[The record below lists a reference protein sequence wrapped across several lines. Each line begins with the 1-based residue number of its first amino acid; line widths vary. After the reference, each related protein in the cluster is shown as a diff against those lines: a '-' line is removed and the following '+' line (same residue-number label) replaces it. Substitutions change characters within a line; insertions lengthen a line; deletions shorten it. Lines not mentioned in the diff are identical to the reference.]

1 MSTLELENIKH
12 PDNSGNNI
20 ELAADGSVGNLNLS
34 SNMGIGTN
42 SPLSS
47 PAGAFSWANPIATI
61 EGSRPTLYLNGSGSL
76 ATIRMWPSG
85 TDGSSTTLDDFHI
98 NAIAT
103 SGSTPG
109 SLTFAAQG
117 GAIGAGLSI
126 NSNNIVTTPDQ
137 PGFHVSNTTTPS
149 GSSFTDGHDTVL
161 KFDYVNSNVGSGW
174 NTSTYRYT
182 APISGR
188 YMIYGQARFD
198 GITSYAR
205 VYVSVNGASGWWQ
218 PGLHVISTQHPPS
231 GGELWSGTVQGILPL
246 SAGDY
251 IELKG
256 GGNNSVGTHQGEG
269 SFGAYLLG

>member
-1 MSTLELENIKH
+1 MSTVRIKGDTSGYIDLSAGSSDGALDISSSVTGAPVRTHSDLELETGGIHVKG
-12 PDNSGNNI
+12 PSG
-20 ELAADGSVGNLNLS
+20 
-34 SNMGIGTN
+34 
-42 SPLSS
+42 
-47 PAGAFSWANPIATI
+47 I
-61 EGSRPTLYLNGSGSL
+61 EGLIVDTDVANAGVSGRIVLKNNTSASSVYYSNTLGWTFHTG
-76 ATIRMWPSG
+76 TILGNTSG
-85 TDGSSTTLDDFHI
+85 T
-98 NAIAT
+98 
-103 SGSTPG
+103 
-109 SLTFAAQG
+109 QRMY
-117 GAIGAGLSI
+117 LS
-126 NSNNIVTTPDQ
+126 PEGYQRLPYQ

-149 GSSFTDGHDTVL
+149 GSTFTDGHNTVL

-198 GITSYAR
+198 GITTYAR
-205 VYVSVNGASGWWQ
+205 VYVSVNGNNGWWN

-231 GGELWSGTVQGILPL
+231 GGELFSGTVQGILPL

>member
-1 MSTLELENIKH
+1 MAKLRINGDSSGYVDLEAPNAASSSTIDLDQVPQKNVANTFTETQQITNTANGAYYKINA
-12 PDNSGNNI
+12 PTSGDI
-20 ELAADGSVGNLNLS
+20 SSGYLVYQGS
-34 SNMGIGTN
+34 
-42 SPLSS
+42 
-47 PAGAFSWANPIATI
+47 
-61 EGSRPTLYLNGSGSL
+61 
-76 ATIRMWPSG
+76 TIRGGFYTNPTHGMTHVSDNYHTFRNNNANRMIIDSSG
-85 TDGSSTTLDDFHI
+85 R
-98 NAIAT
+98 
-103 SGSTPG
+103 
-109 SLTFAAQG
+109 
-117 GAIGAGLSI
+117 
-126 NSNNIVTTPDQ
+126 VTTPYQ

-149 GSSFTDGHDTVL
+149 GSSFTDGHNTVL

-198 GITSYAR
+198 GITTYAR
-205 VYVSVNGASGWWQ
+205 VYVSVNGNNGWWT